1 VLAAGVTA
9 LSVLHA
15 VDSHASADERAV
27 ATASERLS
35 TELAT
40 SVALL
45 GGSDVMALD
54 GTVDPDEFAAFS
66 ADVLPGSM
74 FSALAYA
81 EPVPG
86 SDRAAWETTND
97 SFIKDTDG
105 AGDFVPAQD
114 RQLHVVVRLTEPA
127 TEASRR
133 VLGFDMMSD
142 GVRAS
147 GITQASGSDGVAVVG
162 PIRLAGSGLPG
173 VFLVNAV
180 HDASGDV
187 VGYVASGLSV
197 QDIVDRVE
205 PGSGLDPIAVSIDG
219 TYLTTTRDGSAVG
232 TFELAGRSFEVS
244 TGTQDGVD
252 WTLTVAAAA
261 AFATLVVLAVVTGRR
276 ARHARLRSVRR
287 ANRSQ
292 ELALLAERLSH
303 ARSPAEVLDI
313 VVADAAR
320 PVACDHVDTARKVRS
335 RPGQIEVHDATQKEP
350 VLLPLGARTPLTD
363 CVRGN
368 RVVEVW
374 NTERQMHAFAD
385 VAPGDDVMRWC
396 SVLCV
401 PITVGNASVGAMCF
415 GWSEVVDEA
424 DRSDVRSAAEL
435 IAEMAGRAFERG
447 LGRQLL
453 QERLEWLNEF
463 SAQLAAAHALDD
475 IARAVETLV
484 PAILGVDAALLG
496 DSAATAHEPDDRY
509 SDGPTDSTGEAADD
523 LADGGVEDGDP
534 AYVRIC
540 PLAGDD
546 SLRLELHLDD
556 PSQWTPTVES
566 ASRAVLDL
574 LASAVARARRSED
587 ERTVLQRLQQ
597 ALLTPPPLVDGYD
610 IAVSYESAMQSVGIG
625 GDWYSVVDS
634 ERALFLVI
642 GDVAGHGPGAVAIM
656 AQVKTVIRHLLT
668 VDAPIETALH
678 QASTLLEDRNAYAS
692 AIILRIDKVTG
703 VLTFVNAGHPFP
715 LVRRGDDVE
724 VLSVVH
730 RPWLGVAADVARPSS
745 TSFDVGS
752 TLLLYTDGLV
762 EERHTNI
769 DVSIE
774 QLAVSVGHST
784 TRAAAL
790 VSRLA
795 LDRAEARGPLSPD
808 DDIALVAVTR
818 TGTN

>member
-1 VLAAGVTA
+1 
-9 LSVLHA
+9 
-15 VDSHASADERAV
+15 
-27 ATASERLS
+27 
-35 TELAT
+35 
-40 SVALL
+40 
-45 GGSDVMALD
+45 
-54 GTVDPDEFAAFS
+54 
-66 ADVLPGSM
+66 
-74 FSALAYA
+74 
-81 EPVPG
+81 
-86 SDRAAWETTND
+86 
-97 SFIKDTDG
+97 
-105 AGDFVPAQD
+105 
-114 RQLHVVVRLTEPA
+114 
-127 TEASRR
+127 
-133 VLGFDMMSD
+133 
-142 GVRAS
+142 
-147 GITQASGSDGVAVVG
+147 
-162 PIRLAGSGLPG
+162 
-173 VFLVNAV
+173 
-180 HDASGDV
+180 
-187 VGYVASGLSV
+187 
-197 QDIVDRVE
+197 
-205 PGSGLDPIAVSIDG
+205 
-219 TYLTTTRDGSAVG
+219 
-232 TFELAGRSFEVS
+232 
-244 TGTQDGVD
+244 
-252 WTLTVAAAA
+252 
-261 AFATLVVLAVVTGRR
+261 
-276 ARHARLRSVRR
+276 
-287 ANRSQ
+287 
-292 ELALLAERLSH
+292 
-303 ARSPAEVLDI
+303 
-313 VVADAAR
+313 
-320 PVACDHVDTARKVRS
+320 
-335 RPGQIEVHDATQKEP
+335 
-350 VLLPLGARTPLTD
+350 
-363 CVRGN
+363 
-368 RVVEVW
+368 
-374 NTERQMHAFAD
+374 
-385 VAPGDDVMRWC
+385 
-396 SVLCV
+396 
-401 PITVGNASVGAMCF
+401 
-415 GWSEVVDEA
+415 
-424 DRSDVRSAAEL
+424 
-435 IAEMAGRAFERG
+435 
-447 LGRQLL
+447 
-453 QERLEWLNEF
+453 
-463 SAQLAAAHALDD
+463 
-475 IARAVETLV
+475 
-484 PAILGVDAALLG
+484 
-496 DSAATAHEPDDRY
+496 
-509 SDGPTDSTGEAADD
+509 
-523 LADGGVEDGDP
+523 
-534 AYVRIC
+534 VRIC